1 MLNIKDLVSGY
12 GRLKIL
18 YNINLSLSQ
27 GEILS
32 IVGPNGA
39 GKTTLLNSIT
49 GFAKIFNG
57 KILYNENDI
66 TGEKPEKMPLI
77 GISYVPQMFNVFPS
91 LTVEENL
98 LVAGE
103 ILRSRELLRQ
113 SLEEVYTIF
122 PILRE
127 RRNQKAGTLSG
138 GERQMLAIAR
148 GLVQRPKILLLDEPT
163 SGLSPKIVSTIA
175 DKMLEI
181 KKTGVSILLVE
192 QNLRVALEV
201 GDRIGVIV
209 SGHLITEGKTSSFTI
224 DELSKLFFT
233 GARKI

>member
-1 MLNIKDLVSGY
+1 MMLNIKDLVSGY

-113 SLEEVYTIF
+113 SLEEIYTIF

-127 RRNQKAGTLSG
+127 RRSEGRDIKRRRETDACNGQRTCSEAQDTAFGRAHLRIITKDG
-138 GERQMLAIAR
+138 GHN
-148 GLVQRPKILLLDEPT
+148 
-163 SGLSPKIVSTIA
+163 S
-175 DKMLEI
+175 
-181 KKTGVSILLVE
+181 
-192 QNLRVALEV
+192 
-201 GDRIGVIV
+201 
-209 SGHLITEGKTSSFTI
+209 
-224 DELSKLFFT
+224 
-233 GARKI
+233 